1 MRKGKKLSHDAWR
14 GLIEEQAAGKET
26 IAAFCQDRGLREHGF
41 YRHKRRMR
49 ESGVTAAFREVAL
62 PSRGSIRVVVNT
74 ESSHVEV
81 ERGFDAALLR
91 EVVQALQ

>member
-14 GLIEEQAAGKET
+14 GLIDEQAAGEET

-49 ESGVTAAFREVAL
+49 ESGVAAGFREIAL
-62 PSRGSIRVVVNT
+62 PPRGGIRVVVNA

-91 EVVQALQ
+91 EVVQALR